1 MKNKI
6 LGLIVLSFVVLLV
19 GQVNGLYIEESQTIS
34 LGHFMRVKDISM
46 APENIGPGD
55 YGIINFNIKNN
66 GNGVAEDV
74 RVKLILPSEFKFY
87 NDVDTV
93 KISRLNSLEEKDV
106 GFRIIALPSAS
117 EGVYSANLTIDYTSY
132 FAVNFANVGNEYQDN
147 FVLGMVI
154 KSEPNIFVEV
164 DDSKIYKEN
173 KIGEISFKFV
183 NHEIADVKFL
193 TVELEESEDYEII
206 SKPKEYIGDLDS
218 DDYESVDFR
227 LKVKKSKGEISFPLK
242 IDYKDFMNDDYSDK
256 IIATMTL
263 RSAKELGIEKS
274 NTTMYLVVI
283 VVLGVIGGFVYKR
296 YKGYKRKKKLEKD
309 GVL

>member
-6 LGLIVLSFVVLLV
+6 LSFVVLSFVVLLV

-34 LGHFMRVKDISM
+34 LGHFMRIKNISM
-46 APENIGPGD
+46 TPENIGPGES
-55 YGIINFNIKNN
+55 GIISFNIKNN
-66 GNGVAEDV
+66 GNWVAEDL
-74 RVKLILPSEFKFY
+74 RIKLILPPEFKFY

-93 KISRLNSLEEKDV
+93 KISKLNSLETREV

-117 EGVYSANLTIDYTSY
+117 EGVYNANLTIDYTSY
-132 FAVNFANVGNEYQDN
+132 FAANFGNVGNEYQDN
-147 FVLGMVI
+147 FVLGMII
-154 KSEPNIFVEV
+154 KSNPNIFVEV

-173 KIGEISFKFV
+173 KIGDISFKFV

-242 IDYKDFMNDDYSDK
+242 IDYKDFMNKDYSDK
-256 IIATMTL
+256 IIATMTI
-263 RSAKELGIEKS
+263 RSAKELGLEKS
-274 NTTMYLVVI
+274 NTTIYLIVVA
-283 VVLGVIGGFVYKR
+283 VLGVVGWFVYKK
-296 YKGYKRKKKLEKD
+296 YKNYKRKNKLKKD
-309 GVL
+309 GIL